1 MNLITLTGLKYPV
14 DLKLSYNGAFIAAG
28 RYVEIVVRSYAGRSH
43 RNVFS

>member
-28 RYVEIVVRSYAGRSH
+28 RYVEIVRSYAGRSH